1 MIMNF
6 VKTMLFSC
14 FILHSAC
21 GWSVAYIPK
30 DDAEVLEH
38 LPVTTGE
45 LSRLRRLRSQLTDNP
60 GDYSFAL
67 SLAREYITAGRAN
80 SDPRYFG
87 YAEAIITP
95 WVSPQNSIPEA
106 LVLRATILQNRH
118 DFPSALA
125 DLKAALSLNP
135 RLSQAWLTLAAIYEV
150 QGNYPSALRSCM
162 NLARFSNSLMATIC
176 VNSAL
181 SLSGQAKTSY
191 EQLVSTISTR
201 EGLPEEMTWA
211 YTVLAELA
219 ERLNLTKEANSWYQ
233 KANEQGHRSVYL
245 LSSYAD
251 FLLGQN
257 RPAEV
262 LQILQAESK
271 ADTLLLRVTLA
282 EQRLQHTNFTQHVE
296 LIKAR
301 IAAAK
306 ARGDAVHQGDEA
318 RFNLNVLQDAQTAL
332 KLAIENWA
340 VQKEPRDARIL
351 MEAAISAKNIEATRS
366 VIKFLAQT
374 HLEDAHLDVLVK
386 KVTGQGS

>member
-1 MIMNF
+1 MNL
-6 VKTMLFSC
+6 VKTILFSC

-21 GWSVAYIPK
+21 VWSVAYIPK
-30 DDAEVLEH
+30 SDAEVLEH

-45 LSRLRRLRSQLTDNP
+45 LSRLRRLRSQLTENT
-60 GDYSFAL
+60 GDYPLAL
-67 SLAREYITAGRAN
+67 SLAREYITAGRTN

-87 YAEAIITP
+87 YAEAILMP
-95 WVSPQNSIPEA
+95 WVSPQNSVPEA

-125 DLKAALSLNP
+125 DLKAALNINP

-162 NLARFSNSLMATIC
+162 NLARFSSSLMATIC

-201 EGLPEEMTWA
+201 EGGDPEEMTWA

-219 ERLNLTKEANSWYQ
+219 ERLNLNKEANSWYQ
-233 KANEQGHRSVYL
+233 KANEQGYRSVYL

-251 FLLGQN
+251 FLLDQN
-257 RPAEV
+257 KPAEV
-262 LQILQAESK
+262 LEILQAESK
-271 ADTLLLRVTLA
+271 ADTLLLRLTLA
-282 EQRLQHTNFTQHVE
+282 EQILQHKDFTQHVE

-306 ARGDAVHQGDEA
+306 ARGDTVHQGDEA
-318 RFNLNVLQDAQTAL
+318 RFTLHVRQDAQTAL
-332 KLAIENWA
+332 KLAIDNWA

-351 MEAAISAKNIEATRS
+351 MEAAISAKNIGAARS

-374 HLEDAHLDVLVK
+374 HLEDAHLEALVN

>member
-1 MIMNF
+1 MNL

-14 FILHSAC
+14 FILHCAC
-21 GWSVAYIPK
+21 VWSLAHIPK
-30 DDAEVLEH
+30 DDSEILER
-38 LPVTTGE
+38 LPVATGE
-45 LSRLRRLRSQLTDNP
+45 RSRFRELRSQLADNQ

-67 SLAREYITAGRAN
+67 TLAREYITAGRTN

-87 YAEAIITP
+87 YAEAILKP
-95 WVSPQNSIPEA
+95 WVGSQNSVPEA

-125 DLKAALSLNP
+125 DLKTALSLNP
-135 RLSQAWLTLAAIYEV
+135 RLSQAWLTLAGIYEV

-162 NLARFSNSLMATIC
+162 ALARFSSSLTTTIC

-191 EQLVSTISTR
+191 EQLVSSVSTR
-201 EGLPEEMTWA
+201 ESGNPEEMTWA

-219 ERLNLTKEANSWYQ
+219 ERLNLAKEANAWYQ
-233 KANEQGHRSVYL
+233 KANSQGHRSVYL

-251 FLLGQN
+251 FLLDQN

-262 LQILQAESK
+262 LEILQDESK
-271 ADTLLLRVTLA
+271 ADTLLLCLTLA
-282 EQRLQHTNFTQHVE
+282 EKRLQHKDFTQHVE

-306 ARGDAVHQGDEA
+306 ARGETVHQGDEA
-318 RFNLNVLQDAQTAL
+318 RFTLHVLQDAQTAL
-332 KLAIENWA
+332 KLAIDNWA

-351 MEAAISAKNIEATRS
+351 METAISAKNIEAARS

-374 HLEDAHLDVLVK
+374 HLEDAHLEALVN